1 MCIQIWGRRQ
11 YGIFRGTKTGLISLD
26 YLMQCWEVPKEEAKG
41 SGSWRTHISCWTHN
55 FIIRAIWSCWPE
67 KMFYFAGMVYCNLNS
82 VNLATLKWG
91 LRICISNRFPGDATS
106 WSHTTL
112 GDPLCRESKSL
123 STAPVSAV
131 QAAQHTPRGGLSVCP
146 ASCKRWFEL
155 ITKCPTLLQT
165 LVTPVRPGLPGFQLL
180 SRFSSPHQSH
190 FPHLVRCLGFA
201 SFLHHFSLLCGP
213 PSF

>member
-1 MCIQIWGRRQ
+1 MPKLKHEWWLPSVSQKQRWVEWKGKAFLSRRKMCIQIWGKRQ

-26 YLMQCWEVPKEEAKG
+26 YLMQCWEVPKEEVKG

-91 LRICISNRFPGDATS
+91 LRICISNRFPGDAAS

-131 QAAQHTPRGGLSVCP
+131 QAAQHTHLAVGCQFV
-146 ASCKRWFEL
+146 
-155 ITKCPTLLQT
+155 
-165 LVTPVRPGLPGFQLL
+165 QLL
-180 SRFSSPHQSH
+180 LRDD
-190 FPHLVRCLGFA
+190 LN
-201 SFLHHFSLLCGP
+201 
-213 PSF
+213 